1 MFSKSG
7 LITFFVLAAGAAGPL
22 AAQNRDFL
30 TNDEVD
36 QIREVQ
42 DPNDRVKLYV
52 RFAKQRLDQLDSL
65 LARDKAGRSALIHD
79 LIEDYT
85 RIIEAIDTVADEAL
99 RRKLTIDLGMTTVT
113 KEEKLMLARLDT
125 IQKSNPKDLA
135 RYEFV
140 LKEAI
145 DTTSDSLEL
154 SEGDQQVRA
163 REVEEQQ
170 EKEKAA
176 REAAMKPEELE
187 KKKADEKKA
196 ADDKKKK
203 PTLRRPGD
211 PPIGTSAQQG
221 KQN

>member
-1 MFSKSG
+1 MFLRLGAIG
-7 LITFFVLAAGAAGPL
+7 LFLLAVGPV

-36 QIREVQ
+36 QVREMQ
-42 DPNDRVKLYV
+42 DPSERVKLYL

-65 LARDKAGRSALIHD
+65 LSRDKAGRSALIHD

-85 RIIEAIDTVADEAL
+85 RIIEAIDTVADDAL
-99 RRKLTIDLGMTTVT
+99 RRKLAIDQGMTLAT
-113 KEEKLMLARLDT
+113 KEEKLMLARLDA
-125 IQKSNPKDLA
+125 IQRSNPKDLA

-163 REVEEQQ
+163 REVEEKQD
-170 EKEKAA
+170 KEKAD

-196 ADDKKKK
+196 ADDKKKR
-203 PTLRRPGD
+203 PTLRKPGD
-211 PPIGTSAQQG
+211 PPIGTPAQQS
-221 KQN
+221 KQQ

>member
-1 MFSKSG
+1 MQLAIMII
-7 LITFFVLAAGAAGPL
+7 LIGAAAFPL

-30 TNDEVD
+30 SADEVD
-36 QIREVQ
+36 QVRLVQ
-42 DPNDRVKLYV
+42 EPNERVKLYL

-85 RIIEAIDTVADEAL
+85 HIIESIDTVADDAL
-99 RRKLTIDLGMTTVT
+99 RRKLTVELGMAEAT
-113 KEEKLMLARLDT
+113 KEEKVMLSHLQTIRDAR
-125 IQKSNPKDLA
+125 PKDLA
-135 RYEFV
+135 RYDFV

-154 SEGDQQVRA
+154 SAGDAQVRA
-163 REVEEQQ
+163 AEVAERQA
-170 EKEKAA
+170 KEKAEHDA
-176 REAAMKPEELE
+176 LLKPEELD
-187 KKKADEKKA
+187 KKKADDKAQQQKKKA
-196 ADDKKKK
+196 

-211 PPIGTSAQQG
+211 PPIGQPIPDG

>member
-1 MFSKSG
+1 MNKSRWIG
-7 LITFFVLAAGAAGPL
+7 FFILAVAAVAPL
-22 AAQNRDFL
+22 AAQNHDFL

-36 QIREVQ
+36 QIREIQ
-42 DPNDRVKLYV
+42 EPNDRVKLYL

-65 LARDKAGRSALIHD
+65 LSKDKAGRSALIHD

-85 RIIEAIDTVADEAL
+85 KIVEAIDTVADDAL
-99 RRKLTIDLGMTTVT
+99 RRKLTIDIGMALVT
-113 KEEKLMLARLDT
+113 KEEKLMLARLDG
-125 IQKSNPKDLA
+125 IQRSNPKDLA

-145 DTTSDSLEL
+145 ETTSDSLDL
-154 SEGDQQVRA
+154 SAGDVQVRA
-163 REVEEQQ
+163 AEVAAKE
-170 EKEKAA
+170 EKEKAEH
-176 REAAMKPEELE
+176 EALMKPEELE

-211 PPIGTSAQQG
+211 PPVGTPAQQS